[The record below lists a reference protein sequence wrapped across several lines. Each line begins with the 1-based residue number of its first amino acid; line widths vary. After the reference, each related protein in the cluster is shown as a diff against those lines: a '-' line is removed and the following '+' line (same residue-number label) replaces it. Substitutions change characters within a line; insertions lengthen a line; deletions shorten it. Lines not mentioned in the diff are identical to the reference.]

1 MDALQAT
8 VYKLFLP
15 LAEINSQVNEQEKAG
30 LQRIQGQLAYMT
42 ADNFMFTISLFLC
55 LKKHG
60 QEKEDRYINPIYMYV
75 VYRCRL

>member
-15 LAEINSQVNEQEKAG
+15 LAEINSQVNEQAKAG
-30 LQRIQGQLAYMT
+30 LQRIQGQLAYIT

-55 LKKHG
+55 LKNMGK
-60 QEKEDRYINPIYMYV
+60 KKKIAISTLSTCM
-75 VYRCRL
+75 